1 MAKIKAKNKKTGVE
15 YEFSKEE
22 FNDLEKNPL
31 TAGKYVVDKV
41 QEPKEVTEM
50 KTKASKTA
58 GSTSSPTTTTSEKT
72 TTSGSTPVVDNTIVK

>member
-58 GSTSSPTTTTSEKT
+58 GSTSSPTTEKT

>member
-41 QEPKEVTEM
+41 QEPKELTEM

-58 GSTSSPTTTTSEKT
+58 GSTSSPTTEKT